1 MNETPSQQPAEEK
14 ESRPAGTGTV
24 KKYVVTGLI
33 LLLLATVFFMYRNLV
48 QKNRVIS
55 SLQQEN
61 ILGEEE
67 QKKLNAYIED
77 VTLTINSVESKLQDV
92 RNKQVNITGLI
103 SQAENDDSKKTQLL
117 QDISVIEDQLKKD
130 KRDIADLQNK
140 MKKSNVRIKLLDDM
154 VANLQKE
161 IEKNEKSMVELRGVI
176 EEKDRVIAEKE
187 GVIKSKEDSLDYANK
202 NLRMVVGEL
211 EQTNQLLDETKNTAY
226 YVIGDK
232 KDLLAKNV
240 LEETGGFLRKKLNIS
255 GNFDKAAFTRI
266 HIARESEFPVNCR
279 AKDVQIMPSRAA
291 DTYTLE
297 PAGENACVL
306 KVTNPEQ
313 FWKMQYLVILVK
325 G

>member
-1 MNETPSQQPAEEK
+1 MDETPFQQPADENNA
-14 ESRPAGTGTV
+14 RPAGTGNVGKYIVTV
-24 KKYVVTGLI
+24 LI
-33 LLLLATVFFMYRNLV
+33 LALLATVFFMYRTLV
-48 QKNRVIS
+48 QKNRTIS

-77 VTLTINSVESKLQDV
+77 VTLTINSVEAKLQDV
-92 RNKQVNITGLI
+92 RNKQVSITGLI
-103 SQAENDDSKKTQLL
+103 SQAENDDSKKTKLL

-130 KRDIADLQNK
+130 KRDIADLQEK

-161 IEKNEKSMVELRGVI
+161 IEKNEKSITELRGVI
-176 EEKDRVIAEKE
+176 QEKDRVIAEKE
-187 GVIKSKEDSLDYANK
+187 GVIKSKEDSLDYVNK

-232 KDLLAKNV
+232 KDLLARNV

-266 HIARESEFPVNCR
+266 HIGRESEFPVDCR
-279 AKDVQIMPSRAA
+279 AKDVQLMPARAA

-297 PAGENACVL
+297 PSGENASVL

-313 FWKMQYLVILVK
+313 FWKMPYLVILVK